1 MKINNIY
8 INKTIKVYS
17 FALTAILLYGLTPVI
32 TKLAVGFTDG
42 ITVGALRALV
52 ALPAALLIIIYWKI
66 ALPWYGYYKWL
77 LILSGICGLAIFP
90 VFFSWGIQMTTA
102 GHAAAATASA
112 AVMAGAFDAIL
123 NKKWP
128 NIYWWG
134 GIAIGL
140 AGVLL
145 LIWEAVGLGVK
156 GVSWQGD
163 TLVFAG
169 MFSGVIGYIA
179 GAKLTHKV
187 GAISVSLWS
196 VCIAAII
203 LCPVLLLNTN
213 LSSLLQID
221 LRGWA
226 AIITL
231 AWGITIGAYIL
242 WNRAVADGG
251 IARIGSLQLL
261 QPVIGI
267 SLAPLLLA
275 EPFTLTLLI
284 ATIITLF
291 GVLLIQRK

>member
-52 ALPAALLIIIYWKI
+52 ALPAALLIIVCWKI
-66 ALPWYGYYKWL
+66 TLPWHGYYKWL

>member
-1 MKINNIY
+1 MNNIY
-8 INKTIKVYS
+8 RNKSIKIYS
-17 FALTAILLYGLTPVI
+17 FALTAICLYGLTPVI

-52 ALPAALLIIIYWKI
+52 ALPIALLVIICWKI
-66 ALPWYGYYKWL
+66 PLPWSGYDKWL

-90 VFFSWGIQMTTA
+90 ILFSWGIQMTTA

-112 AVMAGAFDAIL
+112 AVMAGAFDAVI
-123 NKKWP
+123 NRKWP
-128 NIYWWG
+128 SIYWWG

-145 LIWEAVGLGVK
+145 LIWEAIGLGVK

-163 TLVFAG
+163 SLVFAG
-169 MFSGVIGYIA
+169 MFSGVVGYIA

-196 VCIAAII
+196 VCVAAIF
-203 LCPVLLLNTN
+203 LCPVIVWNADLSTLLD
-213 LSSLLQID
+213 ID

-226 AIITL
+226 AICTL
-231 AWGITIGAYIL
+231 AWGVTIGAYIL

-267 SLAPLLLA
+267 SLAPLLLS

-291 GVLLIQRK
+291 GVLLIQHR

>member
-1 MKINNIY
+1 MKINNIH

-52 ALPAALLIIIYWKI
+52 ALPAALLIIVCWKI
-66 ALPWYGYYKWL
+66 TLPWYGYYKWL
-77 LILSGICGLAIFP
+77 LILSGVCGLAIFP

-196 VCIAAII
+196 VCIAAIF
-203 LCPVLLLNTN
+203 LCPVLVLNTN
-213 LSSLLQID
+213 LSSLVQID

-226 AIITL
+226 AIIAL

>member
-1 MKINNIY
+1 MKINNIH

-52 ALPAALLIIIYWKI
+52 ALPAALLIIVCWKI
-66 ALPWYGYYKWL
+66 TLPWYGYYKWL
-77 LILSGICGLAIFP
+77 LILSGVCGLAIFP

>member
-52 ALPAALLIIIYWKI
+52 ALPAALLIIVCWKI
-66 ALPWYGYYKWL
+66 TLPWYGYYKWL
-77 LILSGICGLAIFP
+77 LILSGVCGLAIFP

-187 GAISVSLWS
+187 WAISVSLWS

>member
-52 ALPAALLIIIYWKI
+52 ALPAALLIIICWKI
-66 ALPWYGYYKWL
+66 TLPWCGYYKWL

>member
-1 MKINNIY
+1 M
-8 INKTIKVYS
+8 
-17 FALTAILLYGLTPVI
+17 
-32 TKLAVGFTDG
+32 
-42 ITVGALRALV
+42 
-52 ALPAALLIIIYWKI
+52 
-66 ALPWYGYYKWL
+66 
-77 LILSGICGLAIFP
+77 
-90 VFFSWGIQMTTA
+90 
-102 GHAAAATASA
+102 
-112 AVMAGAFDAIL
+112 
-123 NKKWP
+123 
-128 NIYWWG
+128 
-134 GIAIGL
+134 
-140 AGVLL
+140 
-145 LIWEAVGLGVK
+145 IWEAVGLGVK

-196 VCIAAII
+196 VCIAAIF
-203 LCPVLLLNTN
+203 LCPVLVLNTN
-213 LSSLLQID
+213 LSSLVQID

-226 AIITL
+226 AIIAL